1 MSELVPVCVFAKPPI
16 EGQVKTRLAPVL
28 GARGA
33 TALARALFEDTWA
46 MVCAVPWARPVLA
59 TTSLDLS
66 PFGLHA
72 GEVEVWL
79 QGEGDLGARLE
90 RVLHRALAGSP
101 SALIIGADLPGLP
114 ASHLVSARAAL
125 TRAEVVLG
133 PASDGG
139 FYLLGATR
147 PIAGA
152 LEGVAWSAPTT
163 FAQTRAALHRSG
175 CSVGEAPAWFDV
187 DVPNDLSALRALL
200 VERPGAAPQT
210 SAFLRSFA

>member
-1 MSELVPVCVFAKPPI
+1 MSDLVPVCVFAKPPI

-28 GARGA
+28 GARQA
-33 TALARALFEDTWA
+33 TALARAFFEDTWA

-59 TTSLDLS
+59 TTSEDLS
-66 PFGLHA
+66 PFGLDA
-72 GEVEVWL
+72 DEVEVWL
-79 QGEGDLGARLE
+79 QGDGELGARLE

-114 ASHLVSARAAL
+114 ASHLASARAAL
-125 TRAEVVLG
+125 TRADVVLG

-147 PIAGA
+147 PITGA
-152 LEGVAWSAPTT
+152 LEGVGWSAPTT

-175 CSVGEAPAWFDV
+175 CSVGEAPGWFDV
-187 DVPNDLSALRALL
+187 DVPDDLPALKALL
-200 VERPGAAPQT
+200 AARPGVAPQT
-210 SAFLRSFA
+210 RAILRSLA